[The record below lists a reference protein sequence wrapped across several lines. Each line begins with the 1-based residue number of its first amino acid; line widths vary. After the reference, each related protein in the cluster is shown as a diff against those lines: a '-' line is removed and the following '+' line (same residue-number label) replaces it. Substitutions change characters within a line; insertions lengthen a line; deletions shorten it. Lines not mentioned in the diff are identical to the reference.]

1 LYAGGYSK
9 EDQISKQYANER
21 VYPVS
26 NIFMLKVVLV
36 KYEDNDLMIEKFKE
50 ETYNKIYPKA
60 GDTLLEFL

>member
-1 LYAGGYSK
+1 LYAGSYSK

-21 VYPVS
+21 VYPGS

-50 ETYNKIYPKA
+50 ET
-60 GDTLLEFL
+60 